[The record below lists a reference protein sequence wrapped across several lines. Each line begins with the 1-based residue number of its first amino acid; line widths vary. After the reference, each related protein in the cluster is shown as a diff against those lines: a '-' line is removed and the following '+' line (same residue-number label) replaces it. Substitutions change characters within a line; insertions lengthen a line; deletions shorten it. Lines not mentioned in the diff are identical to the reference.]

1 MQRLRRLD
9 HTFRPPPPSWG
20 HQPAPFRQSCRRG
33 MRFPNLH
40 GLPRCHFLWRANRRV
55 QLVFGVFLAH
65 GFLSAVRPASGLV
78 LRGRDLLETATGLL
92 GTTGV
97 SCGDGVE
104 ERSLYGA
111 AQEGRQVI
119 ARRKGR
125 RSRFN
130 RASRRDALDC
140 CGLLEQEAR
149 RLNSA
154 AGGID
159 TSDDVSAKGPGVGI
173 FFRKIDHLAA
183 RIRAFPL
190 FSQQHNPGQMPS

>member
-1 MQRLRRLD
+1 MSTKVEENLARMFARE
-9 HTFRPPPPSWG
+9 
-20 HQPAPFRQSCRRG
+20 
-33 MRFPNLH
+33 MRAAARTAAFMLKAEQE
-40 GLPRCHFLWRANRRV
+40 G
-55 QLVFGVFLAH
+55 
-65 GFLSAVRPASGLV
+65 SE
-78 LRGRDLLETATGLL
+78 DLLNSREAG
-92 GTTGV
+92 
-97 SCGDGVE
+97 
-104 ERSLYGA
+104 
-111 AQEGRQVI
+111 Q
-119 ARRKGR
+119 
-125 RSRFN
+125 RSRLN

-190 FSQQHNPGQMPS
+190 FFQQHNPGQMPS